1 MTVVLLPRTRIIIK
15 VLATVTARCGLQA
28 WKALAW
34 LGLEMS
40 TWKKVLIKTGIY
52 TLYCT
57 LIVWLVLDTFSSI
70 ESQGPYD
77 FLFF

>member
-40 TWKKVLIKTGIY
+40 TWKKVLIKTGIH
-52 TLYCT
+52 
-57 LIVWLVLDTFSSI
+57 LVLYTDSVAGLGYFFSN
-70 ESQGPYD
+70 
-77 FLFF
+77 